1 LPHVK
6 IVPHRL
12 LQVCVNLLVNA
23 RDVSLP
29 GGRIHVAG
37 GVSGHKIWLTIA
49 DEGQGIPEQNL
60 PHIFDPFFTT
70 KAPGKGRGLGLAVC
84 HRVVDEAGGT
94 IEVKSEVGK
103 GSTFKVI
110 LKRRLGGSA
119 D

>member
-1 LPHVK
+1 
-6 IVPHRL
+6 

-23 RDVSLP
+23 RDVSFP
-29 GGRIHVAG
+29 GGRILVTG
-37 GVSGHKIWLTIA
+37 GVSGHEIWLTIA
-49 DEGQGIPEQNL
+49 DQGQGIPAQNL
-60 PHIFDPFFTT
+60 QHIFDPFFTT

-103 GSTFKVI
+103 GTAFKVT
-110 LKRRLGGSA
+110 LKREFGDSG